1 MCGRTVRTA
10 VRAAERTG
18 RTLVAIAACACVP
31 ALAAG
36 DGLFLLARTVA
47 LGGPHGVVRLDRATD
62 VVVDADGDLRVA
74 GIVGAHNFTGIDSA
88 RVTNAG
94 INMRFVARVDPRS
107 GDVPFV
113 AVVGAANANTFDT
126 MYPTLARDGATGLAL
141 DAAGN
146 SYVVAYESTVAYPA
160 AGGVYRPS
168 SARKHVYRVD
178 TAGAVTRL
186 PVELDPA
193 IRRVAAIAVDTT
205 GNILVTG
212 SAVAGL
218 ATSAG
223 APFSTE
229 SVAAGCIAPFVLKL
243 DPGGNAVRYATYLG
257 VAGTAGQRCG
267 AEDESGILDPGGFA
281 LFVDTAGNAYVTG
294 QAEPGLAATPGAIDY
309 APTQPIVH
317 LLPAFQSATHAF
329 VAKLDPAGALA
340 WAARFGGSDHD
351 RGTSIAVDPAGYV
364 FVGGT
369 TASTTLPRVGGFGG
383 GYPWVSRPCL
393 NATPEVGFVA
403 KLTPDARSLVLSG
416 YVPAYGTQLER
427 CVAGGALARLHVLPD
442 EYGDIVVAGVT
453 STVDRYVAA
462 GTAALEPVPDGSGLL
477 LVVAADGNSVR
488 YASTF
493 AGAGAYGAARDR
505 WGNIATVDR
514 TAVVRI
520 VAPHAAPVALDV
532 TPPPVCAGRAIDV
545 AARVAAS
552 YDVGAVTFT
561 VDGVPV
567 ATVRV
572 EAGAARA
579 TIAPAVGV
587 RRVAATYA
595 GAGIFDGYAS
605 TTSHL
610 AVNQAGTCP

>member
-1 MCGRTVRTA
+1 MRGRTVG
-10 VRAAERTG
+10 AAGCAG
-18 RTLVAIAACACVP
+18 RTLVAIAACACAP

-47 LGGPHGVVRLDRATD
+47 LGGSHGVLRLDRATD
-62 VVVDADGDLRVA
+62 LAVDADGDLRVA
-74 GIVGAHNFTGIDSA
+74 GIVGSHDFAGIDSA

-94 INMRFVARVDPRS
+94 IDMRFVARVDPRS

-113 AVVGAANANTFDT
+113 AVVGAANANAVDT
-126 MYPTLARDGATGLAL
+126 RDPALARDGATGIAL

-168 SARKHVYRVD
+168 GPRKHVYRVD
-178 TAGAVTRL
+178 AAGAVTRL
-186 PVELDPA
+186 PAELDPA
-193 IRRVAAIAVDTT
+193 IRRVAAIAVDAT
-205 GNILVTG
+205 GSILVTG
-212 SAVAGL
+212 SAAAGL
-218 ATSAG
+218 VTSAG
-223 APFSTE
+223 APFPTE
-229 SVAAGCIAPFVLKL
+229 SVAAGCLAPFVLKL
-243 DPGGNAVRYATYLG
+243 APGGDAVRYATYLG

-267 AEDESGILDPGGFA
+267 AEDEAGILDPGGFA
-281 LFVDTAGNAYVTG
+281 LAVDAAGNAYVTG

-309 APTQPIVH
+309 APTQPVVH
-317 LLPAFQSATHAF
+317 LLPAFQSASHAF

-340 WAARFGGSDHD
+340 WAARLGGADHD

-369 TASTTLPRVGGFGG
+369 TASTALPRVGGFGG
-383 GYPWVSRPCL
+383 GFPWVSRPCL

-403 KLTPDARSLVLSG
+403 KLTPDGRSLVLSG

-442 EYGDIVVAGVT
+442 AFGDIVVAGVT
-453 STVDRYVAA
+453 SVVDRYVAA
-462 GTAALEPVPDGSGLL
+462 DTAALEPVPDGNGLL
-477 LVVAADGNSVR
+477 LVVAADGSSVR

-505 WGNIATVDR
+505 WGNVATVDR
-514 TAVVRI
+514 TAVVR
-520 VAPHAAPVALDV
+520 VVSPHAAPVALDV

-552 YDVGAVTFT
+552 YDVGTVTFA

-567 ATVRV
+567 ATVGV
-572 EAGAARA
+572 EAGAART
-579 TIAPAVGV
+579 TIAPATGV

-605 TTSHL
+605 ATSYV

>member
-1 MCGRTVRTA
+1 MRGRTVR
-10 VRAAERTG
+10 AAG
-18 RTLVAIAACACVP
+18 RNLVAIAACACAP